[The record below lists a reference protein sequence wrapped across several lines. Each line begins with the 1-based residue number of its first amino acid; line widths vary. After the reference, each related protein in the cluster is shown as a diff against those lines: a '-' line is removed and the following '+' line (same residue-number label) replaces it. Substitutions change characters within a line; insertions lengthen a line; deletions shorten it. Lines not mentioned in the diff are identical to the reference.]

1 MWRSALIG
9 YKGALLS
16 VLLLHATTLTATCF
30 LREKLLRMADGKDGS
45 PMGVVRRGGVH
56 IVCSTEAQWN

>member
-16 VLLLHATTLTATCF
+16 VFLLHATTCCCVW
-30 LREKLLRMADGKDGS
+30 RMGK
-45 PMGVVRRGGVH
+45 MGAPWGWYGVEEC
-56 IVCSTEAQWN
+56 I